1 MPGRVYTENLEPG
14 IIRLVIDHPE
24 RLNAMSV
31 AMWQRMGEL
40 MREFDADES
49 LRCVLITGAGEK
61 AFGAGA
67 DISEFEATRGTAAK
81 AKQYAQGVHG
91 SLMALKTCR
100 HPVVAA
106 IRGLCVGGGLELAS
120 CADLRICAQ
129 GSRFGIPIKRLGL
142 VVAYSEMQ
150 ALIELVG
157 KSNALRILFEGDLYG
172 AEEALRMGLVNQVVP
187 DAEVEAASL
196 ACARKIAEGAPLVAR
211 WHKKFANRLMD
222 PRPLTPAEEDES
234 YACFDTE
241 DFREGSSSFLE
252 KRKPV
257 FKGR

>member
-1 MPGRVYTENLEPG
+1 MAGRLYTETLEPG
-14 IIRLVIDHPE
+14 IVRVVIDHQE
-24 RLNAMSV
+24 RRNAMSV
-31 AMWQRMGEL
+31 AMWDSL
-40 MREFDADES
+40 REAMAGFDADES
-49 LRCVLITGAGEK
+49 LRCIIVTGAGEK

-67 DISEFEATRGTAAK
+67 DISEFEETRGTAAK
-81 AKQYAQGVHG
+81 AKAYAQRVHG
-91 SLMALKTCR
+91 ALSALKTVR

-106 IRGLCVGGGLELAS
+106 IRGLCVGGGLELAT
-120 CADLRICAQ
+120 CMDLRICGA

-157 KSNALRILFEGDLYG
+157 KSNALRILYEGDLYG
-172 AEEALRMGLVNQVVP
+172 ADEALRMGLVNQVVP
-187 DAEVEAASL
+187 DAEVEAATL
-196 ACARKIAEGAPLVAR
+196 ACARKIADGAPLVAR

-222 PRPLTPAEEDES
+222 PRPLTPEEDDES

-241 DFREGSSSFLE
+241 DYREGSSSFLA